1 MIKAPI
7 PTNEADRLADLRALN
22 LLDTPSEK
30 RFDHLTEL
38 AARIFNVP
46 IAYIAL
52 VDADRQWFKAKCGLT
67 TDETGREISFCGHTI
82 LSNEPTIIPDTTKDE
97 RFADNPLVL
106 DDPNVRFYAGLPLA
120 GPNGFNIGT
129 LCIADTEPWAEGRL
143 DLETFQRMGELA
155 NRELNMLDLIQTQKQ
170 LIDAKSLLL
179 RTREQLDAE
188 LSEASLYIRSLLPEP
203 LTEGPVRTNWTYES
217 CSELGGD
224 LLGYNMLDEHE
235 MAIYVVDVMGHG
247 VGAALHGSAIHSVL
261 RHQSLEACDFR
272 DPLCVYKSLDHR
284 FPMEKSG
291 GRFFT
296 MFYGV
301 LDIRNGTLRYVNGG
315 HPPPIITGGFGLP
328 RRLET
333 TATIVGI
340 GLESPPERGETVLR
354 PGEELW
360 IYSDAAIE
368 LNDQSGRMFG
378 VEGFIQAISA
388 VRAGSGTNPTDELR
402 DLLSSVSGK
411 KQFEDDL
418 SLMRLTL
425 VPAQT

>member
-1 MIKAPI
+1 MIKAPV

-22 LLDTPSEK
+22 LLDTPSEN

-38 AARIFNVP
+38 VARIFNVP

-52 VDADRQWFKAKCGLT
+52 IDADRQWFKAKCGLT

-120 GPNGFNIGT
+120 GPNGFNVGT
-129 LCIADTEPWAEGRL
+129 LCIADTVAWSEDRL
-143 DLETFQRMGELA
+143 DIETFQRMGELA

-188 LSEASLYIRSLLPEP
+188 LSEASVYVRSLLPEI
-203 LTEGPVRTNWTYES
+203 LTTGPVRTDWTYES

-224 LLGYNMLDEHE
+224 LLGYTMLDEDHL
-235 MAIYVVDVMGHG
+235 AVYVVDVMGHG
-247 VGAALHGSAIHSVL
+247 VGAALHGSAIHSAL
-261 RHQSLEACDFR
+261 RHRSLEGCDFS
-272 DPLCVYKSLDHR
+272 DPLCVYESLDRR

-301 LDIRNGTLRYVNGG
+301 LDLRDGTLCYVNGG
-315 HPPPIITGGFGLP
+315 HPPPIITGGFGTP
-328 RRLET
+328 KQLES

-340 GLESPPERGETVLR
+340 GLGNPPERGETSLR

-368 LNDQSGRMFG
+368 LKDQSGRMFG
-378 VEGFIQAISA
+378 VEGLVQAIAA
-388 VRAGSGTNPTDELR
+388 VRASAGGTPTGRLR

-411 KQFEDDL
+411 KQFDDDL
-418 SLMRLTL
+418 SLMRLTFD
-425 VPAQT
+425 PAQT